1 MMDLF
6 KRLRWPN
13 LTLMAFLLLS
23 VRYFMMAPIFGS
35 YDLNLLL
42 NHVDVA
48 LLTLSCMLVGAGGYL
63 INDYYDQEADR
74 HNGRSLLENP
84 SNALRWYG
92 ILSVAGIAL
101 GAWVGY
107 RAGLLNLAIIHII
120 TTFVLWKYA
129 ESWKGVPLL
138 GNLVVSALLGLLL
151 FVPLVYEYIAMSV
164 LYREAAASARFLLY
178 ASLVYA
184 GFAYLTNLV
193 RELAKTAQD
202 LHGDTQAGYRTFA
215 VVYGAAGTRRLSV
228 ILMLVVLLGLMLI
241 TYQQIVQQAWY
252 NLVYLLLA
260 TVLPAAW
267 ALVQLI
273 QSKESAQFAKASL
286 TLKWLLLGG
295 IGSMAWFYLQLLYF

>member
-1 MMDLF
+1 MDLL

-13 LTLMAFLLLS
+13 LLLMAFLLLS
-23 VRYFMMAPIFGS
+23 VRYFMMAPVFAS
-35 YDLNLLL
+35 YQLNLLL
-42 NHVDVA
+42 QPVDTG
-48 LLTLSCMLVGAGGYL
+48 LLVLSCLLVAAGGYL

-74 HNGRSLLENP
+74 LNGRSVLVNP
-84 SNALRWYG
+84 AAALRWYG

-107 RAGLLNLAIIHII
+107 RAGLMNLAIIHII

-129 ESWKGVPLL
+129 ESWKGVPLV
-138 GNLVVSALLGLLL
+138 GNLVISALLGLLL

-184 GFAYLTNLV
+184 VFAYLTNLV

-202 LHGDTQAGYRTFA
+202 IHGDTAAGYHTFA
-215 VVYGAAGTRRLSV
+215 VVYGATAIRKLSV
-228 ILMLVVLLGLMLI
+228 ILMLVVLIGLLLI
-241 TYQQIVQQAWY
+241 AYQQIIQHAWY
-252 NLVYLLLA
+252 NMGYMLLA
-260 TVLPAAW
+260 TILPAAW

-273 QSKESAQFAKASL
+273 QSKEAAQFAKASRS
-286 TLKWLLLGG
+286 LKWLLLGG
-295 IGSMAWFYLQLLYF
+295 IGSMAWFYLQLIYF

>member
-1 MMDLF
+1 MDLL

-13 LTLMAFLLLS
+13 LLLMAFLLLS
-23 VRYFMMAPIFGS
+23 VRYFMMAPIFAS
-35 YDLNLLL
+35 YNLHLLL
-42 NHVDVA
+42 QPVDMV
-48 LLTLSCMLVGAGGYL
+48 LLVLSCLLVAAGGYL

-74 HNGRSLLENP
+74 INGRIALANP
-84 SNALRWYG
+84 PAALRWYG

-129 ESWKGVPLL
+129 ESWKSVPLV
-138 GNLVVSALLGLLL
+138 GNLVISALLGLLL

-164 LYREAAASARFLLY
+164 LYREATASARFLLY

-184 GFAYLTNLV
+184 AFAYLTNLV

-202 LHGDTQAGYRTFA
+202 MQGDAQAGYRTFA
-215 VVYGAAGTRRLSV
+215 VVYGAAATRKLSV
-228 ILMLVVLLGLMLI
+228 ILMLVVLIGLLLI
-241 TYQQIVQQAWY
+241 SYLQIMQQAWY
-252 NLVYLLLA
+252 NLGYLVLA
-260 TVLPAAW
+260 TVLPAVW

-273 QSKESAQFAKASL
+273 QSKESTQFAKASRS
-286 TLKWLLLGG
+286 LKWLLLGG
-295 IGSMAWFYLQLLYF
+295 IGSMAWFYLQLIYF

>member
-1 MMDLF
+1 MDLF
-6 KRLRWPN
+6 RRLRWPN

-23 VRYFMMAPIFGS
+23 VRYFMMVPIFDS
-35 YDLNLLL
+35 YELNLLL
-42 NHVDVA
+42 NHVDIA
-48 LLTLSCMLVGAGGYL
+48 LLVGSCLLVAAGGYL

-74 HNGRSLLENP
+74 YNGRATMP
-84 SNALRWYG
+84 QPAQVLRWYG

-120 TTFVLWKYA
+120 ATFLLWKYA

-138 GNLVVSALLGLLL
+138 GNLLVSGLLGLML
-151 FVPLVYEYIAMSV
+151 FVPMVYEYIAVSV

-178 ASLVYA
+178 AGLVYA
-184 GFAYLTNLV
+184 AFSYLTNLV

-202 LHGDTQAGYRTFA
+202 MEGDAQAGYRTFA
-215 VVYGAAGTRRLSV
+215 VAYGAATTRRLSV

-241 TYQQIVQQAWY
+241 NYQQFVQQAWY
-252 NLVYLLLA
+252 NLGYLLLA
-260 TVLPAAW
+260 TIVPAIF

-273 QSKESAQFAKASL
+273 QSKESAQFARASR

>member
-1 MMDLF
+1 MDVL
-6 KRLRWPN
+6 KRMRWPN
-13 LTLMAFLLLS
+13 LALMAFLLLS
-23 VRYFMMAPIFGS
+23 VRYFMMAPIFAS
-35 YDLNLLL
+35 YNLNLLL
-42 NHVDVA
+42 NQVDMA
-48 LLTLSCMLVGAGGYL
+48 LLVLSCLLVAAGGYL

-74 HNGRSLLENP
+74 ENGRRVVAQP
-84 SNALRWYG
+84 AAVLRWYG

-120 TTFVLWKYA
+120 TTFLLWKYA

-138 GNLVVSALLGLLL
+138 GNLIVSALLGLML

-178 ASLVYA
+178 AALVYA
-184 GFAYLTNLV
+184 AFSYLTNLV

-202 LHGDTQAGYRTFA
+202 VKGDEQVGYRTFA
-215 VVYGAAGTRRLSV
+215 VTYGAAATRRLSV
-228 ILMLVVLLGLMLI
+228 ILMLVVLLGLLLI
-241 TYQQIVQQAWY
+241 AYQQIMQQSWY
-252 NLVYLLLA
+252 NLGYLLLT

-273 QSKESAQFAKASL
+273 QSKESAHFAKASR

-295 IGSMAWFYLQLLYF
+295 IGSMAWFYLQLIYF

>member
-1 MMDLF
+1 MDLL

-13 LTLMAFLLLS
+13 LLLMAFLLLS
-23 VRYFMMAPIFGS
+23 VRYFMMAPVFAS
-35 YDLNLLL
+35 YQLNLLL
-42 NHVDVA
+42 QPFDTG
-48 LLTLSCMLVGAGGYL
+48 LLVLSCLLVAAGGYL

-74 HNGRSLLENP
+74 MNGRSVLVDP
-84 SNALRWYG
+84 AAALRWYG

-107 RAGLLNLAIIHII
+107 RAGLMNLAIIHII

-129 ESWKGVPLL
+129 ESWKGVPLI
-138 GNLVVSALLGLLL
+138 GNLVVSALLGLVL

-184 GFAYLTNLV
+184 AFAYLTNLV

-202 LHGDTQAGYRTFA
+202 MQGDAQAGYRTFA
-215 VVYGAAGTRRLSV
+215 VVYGAAATRKLSV
-228 ILMLVVLLGLMLI
+228 ILMLVVLIGLLLI
-241 TYQQIVQQAWY
+241 SYLQIMQQAWY
-252 NLVYLLLA
+252 NLGYLVLA
-260 TVLPAAW
+260 TVLPAVW

-273 QSKESAQFAKASL
+273 QSKESTQFAKASRS
-286 TLKWLLLGG
+286 LKWLLLGG

>member
-1 MMDLF
+1 M
-6 KRLRWPN
+6 RWPN
-13 LTLMAFLLLS
+13 LALMAFLLLS
-23 VRYFMMAPIFGS
+23 VRYFMMAPIFAS
-35 YDLNLLL
+35 YNLNLLL
-42 NHVDVA
+42 NQVDMA
-48 LLTLSCMLVGAGGYL
+48 LLVLSCLLVAAGGYL

-74 HNGRSLLENP
+74 ENGRRVMAQP
-84 SNALRWYG
+84 AAVLRWYG

-120 TTFVLWKYA
+120 TTFLLWKYA

-138 GNLVVSALLGLLL
+138 GNLIVSALLGLML

-178 ASLVYA
+178 ASLAYA
-184 GFAYLTNLV
+184 AFSYLTNLV

-202 LHGDTQAGYRTFA
+202 VKGDEQAGYRTFA
-215 VVYGAAGTRRLSV
+215 VTYGAAATRRLSV
-228 ILMLVVLLGLMLI
+228 ILMLVVLLGLLLI
-241 TYQQIVQQAWY
+241 AYQQIVQQSWY
-252 NLVYLLLA
+252 NLGYLLFA

-273 QSKESAQFAKASL
+273 QSKESAHFAKASR

-295 IGSMAWFYLQLLYF
+295 IGSMAWFYLQLIYF

>member
-1 MMDLF
+1 M
-6 KRLRWPN
+6 RWPN
-13 LTLMAFLLLS
+13 LLLMAFLLLS
-23 VRYFMMAPIFGS
+23 VRYFMMAPIFAS
-35 YDLNLLL
+35 FNLNLLL
-42 NHVDVA
+42 NQVDMA
-48 LLTLSCMLVGAGGYL
+48 LLVLSCLFVAAGGYL

-74 HNGRSLLENP
+74 ENGRRVVAQP
-84 SNALRWYG
+84 AAVLRWYG

-120 TTFVLWKYA
+120 TTFLLWKYA

-138 GNLVVSALLGLLL
+138 GNLIVSALLGLML

-178 ASLVYA
+178 AALVYA
-184 GFAYLTNLV
+184 AFSYLTNMV

-202 LHGDTQAGYRTFA
+202 VKGDEQAGYRTFA
-215 VVYGAAGTRRLSV
+215 VAYGAAATRRLSV
-228 ILMLVVLLGLMLI
+228 ILMLVVLLGLLLI
-241 TYQQIVQQAWY
+241 AYQQIVQQSWY
-252 NLVYLLLA
+252 NLGYLLFA

-273 QSKESAQFAKASL
+273 QSKASAHFAKASR

-295 IGSMAWFYLQLLYF
+295 IGSMAWFYLQLIYF

>member
-1 MMDLF
+1 MDIF

-13 LTLMAFLLLS
+13 LLLMAFLLLS

-35 YDLNLLL
+35 YGLNLLL
-42 NHVDVA
+42 NHIDMA
-48 LLTLSCMLVGAGGYL
+48 LLSFSCMLVGAGGYL

-74 HNGRSLLENP
+74 HNGRMPLENP

-101 GAWVGY
+101 GAWVGF

-120 TTFVLWKYA
+120 TTFLLWKYA
-129 ESWKGVPLL
+129 ESWKGIPLL

-164 LYREAAASARFLLY
+164 LYREAGQSARFLLY

-184 GFAYLTNLV
+184 AFAYLTNLV

-202 LHGDTQAGYRTFA
+202 VQGDTQAGYHTFA
-215 VVYGAAGTRRLSV
+215 VKHGAAATRRLGV
-228 ILMLVVLLGLMLI
+228 ILMLVVLLGLLLI
-241 TYQQIVQQAWY
+241 VYQQMVQTAWL
-252 NLVYLLLA
+252 NIGYLGLA
-260 TVLPAAW
+260 ILLPAVLS
-267 ALVQLI
+267 LVQLI
-273 QSKESAQFAKASL
+273 QSKEPADFAKASRM
-286 TLKWLLLGG
+286 LKWLLLGG
-295 IGSMAWFYLQLLYF
+295 IGSMAWFYLQLIYF